1 MFIPDGGEKRFL
13 RIIRLGVIILAHV
26 VEDPSMVSNV
36 LLLLSSLSL
45 SFDELLQFRLI
56 GFGAVITRRRS

>member
-26 VEDPSMVSNV
+26 VEDPSIVSNA
-36 LLLLSSLSL
+36 LLLSSLSL